1 MEREKGT
8 GKTKTLHWWLH
19 WIGSPVAI
27 FAILGS
33 GLLYIAQAEVK
44 PVIAKVDVEV
54 KRLDAIDGQLQKQ
67 VTEVK
72 MNLGERLQ
80 QINTDLNAF
89 KAQMREDLKRVATRD
104 DFGYLKS
111 DMGNLRSEMGSLK
124 SDVGSLKSDVGSLKT
139 DMSNLKTDVGS
150 LKTELNDFKEKLV
163 TPQQIRSIMREVL
176 EEQRTR

>member
-1 MEREKGT
+1 MEREKAAV
-8 GKTKTLHWWLH
+8 KTKTLHWWLH

-44 PVIAKVDVEV
+44 PVIVKVNGEV
-54 KRLDAIDGQLQKQ
+54 KRLDAMDGQLQKQ

-72 MNLGERLQ
+72 MNLRERLK
-80 QINTDLNAF
+80 QINADLNAF
-89 KAQMREDLKRVATRD
+89 KAQMHEDFKRVATKD

-111 DMGNLRSEMGSLK
+111 DLGNLK
-124 SDVGSLKSDVGSLKT
+124 SDLK
-139 DMSNLKTDVGS
+139 NLKA
-150 LKTELNDFKEKLV
+150 KLI

>member
-1 MEREKGT
+1 MEREKAAA
-8 GKTKTLHWWLH
+8 KTKTLHWWLH

-44 PVIAKVDVEV
+44 PVIAKVNGEV
-54 KRLDAIDGQLQKQ
+54 KRLDAMDGQLQKQ

-72 MNLGERLQ
+72 MNLRERLK
-80 QINTDLNAF
+80 QINADLKAF
-89 KAQMREDLKRVATRD
+89 KAQMHADFKTVATKDDLK
-104 DFGYLKS
+104 
-111 DMGNLRSEMGSLK
+111 
-124 SDVGSLKSDVGSLKT
+124 
-139 DMSNLKTDVGS
+139 NLKD
-150 LKTELNDFKEKLV
+150 KLL